1 MAEEN
6 VLERCFQVVPAFPW
20 KLLLRLA
27 VSLVCVGFSAQQV
40 SAQVDVLTYHND
52 NGRTGQNLNET
63 ALTPAN
69 VNTAGFGKLFSY
81 PVDGYVYA
89 QPLYMSNVS
98 IGGVP
103 HNVVFVA
110 TEHDSVFAFDADNP
124 DPGSNGGLLWQASFI
139 NSAAGVTA
147 VPQPDVISRDIVP
160 EIGITGTPVIDKV
173 TGTLYVVVKTKETGN
188 GNTHYVQRLH
198 ALDVTSGAEKF
209 GSPMVI
215 ADTIFDN
222 GIYTYV
228 SGPSVSGTGAGSVNG
243 TIYFNA
249 LRQHNRAGLVL
260 FGGVVY
266 AAWASHSDQ
275 GPYHGWVIAFHAS
288 TLQQLAAFNT
298 TPNGGLGG
306 IWMGGGAL
314 AAASDGSIYFS
325 TGNGPFDQLLPPN
338 GRGPA
343 YGDSVLKLAPTTGLT
358 VADFFT
364 PFNQADLERIDGDLG
379 SGGVM
384 LLPDQLGPDPH
395 LMVTAG
401 KEGKIYLMDR
411 VNMGGYQR
419 CGPTCDDV
427 VQSLPSGT
435 VAGGSY
441 GTPAYFNGQIY
452 YQGASDVMKAFR
464 ATNGLLSTDPVSRSN
479 SVFGFTGSTPSISAS
494 GTSNAIVWALQVN
507 AFGTGGPA
515 ILHAYDAMDL
525 AIELYA
531 SDQTGLR
538 DQLDGAVK
546 FTTPTVANGKVYVG
560 TQKSLAVF
568 GFFPV
573 AIAPPSAPTNLTATA
588 VSSSQINLSWINSQ
602 DIATGIKIFRSTDGV
617 NFTQVNTVDRT
628 TTSYAD
634 NGLAPTTT
642 YFYRVR
648 ATSQTGDSPDSNQ
661 ASTTT
666 LIEPPVL
673 EVTDVAA
680 ATVRLAWTRTADG
693 HYTVLQST
701 DGANSTPVVT
711 VDANVSSVSVTSL
724 ARGSYFFQVQAF
736 SSQGSSVL
744 SNTVRATVGPVSI
757 DHSNDF
763 AGVQGLIANGSARF
777 VENLARLTDGSSNQ
791 AGTFFST
798 DRVGVRA
805 FTSSFTFRI
814 HEGTTPRAD
823 GFTFIIQANSPTA
836 LGPGGGGLGYGPD
849 NPGSA
854 RGIRNSVA
862 IKFDIFDNAGEGPN
876 STGLFT
882 DGRSPTVP
890 ELGSGDV
897 LVYLDGTG
905 IDLNN
910 QNPKRVD
917 LYYDGTTLTETITD
931 LFTNAAFS
939 TSYTVDIRSLV
950 GGDTAFVGFGGGT
963 GGLTAVQDILTWTYS
978 EQEGNLPPRAPS
990 DLRVIFVQPRDAT
1003 TSNVTAVWKSN
1014 NAYTATGYAIERST
1028 DGTNFIP
1035 VGSVDPGTTTFI
1047 DTGLTLGTYFYRV
1060 QALGTSANSAF
1071 SNLDSVFVGDSINS
1085 TVIDHSAGF
1094 GTATDLTANGS
1105 TSFVMNVAR
1114 LTNGGTG
1121 QAGSAF
1127 IRKRVGIATFTNNF
1141 TFQIRPGSNP
1151 MADGLTFT
1159 IQGVSPTAL
1168 GPAGGGLGY
1177 GLDHPSS
1184 ARGIRNSVAIK
1195 FDIFDN
1201 AGEGPNATGLFTD
1214 GHSPTVPQSASQ
1226 GVLVNLDGSGID
1238 LKSTHPFHVTMAY
1251 DGATLLVTITDTV
1264 TGASVTQQ
1272 YTLDVVF
1279 WVGGNVAYVG
1289 FTGGTGGLTA
1299 VQDIVNWTFQSPSA
1313 PTITSFTPTSGPV
1326 GPT

>member
-27 VSLVCVGFSAQQV
+27 VSLVCVGFSAQQG

-228 SGPSVSGTGAGSVNG
+228 SGASVSGTGAGSVNG

-395 LMVTAG
+395 RM
-401 KEGKIYLMDR
+401 
-411 VNMGGYQR
+411 
-419 CGPTCDDV
+419 
-427 VQSLPSGT
+427 
-435 VAGGSY
+435 
-441 GTPAYFNGQIY
+441 
-452 YQGASDVMKAFR
+452 
-464 ATNGLLSTDPVSRSN
+464 
-479 SVFGFTGSTPSISAS
+479 
-494 GTSNAIVWALQVN
+494 VN

-777 VENLARLTDGSSNQ
+777 VENLARLTDDGSSQ

-798 DRVGVRA
+798 HRVGVRA

-849 NPGSA
+849 HPGSA
-854 RGIRNSVA
+854 RVIRNSVA

-897 LVYLDGTG
+897 LVRLDGTG

-917 LYYDGTTLTETITD
+917 LSYDGPTLTETITD

-963 GGLTAVQDILTWTYS
+963 GGPA
-978 EQEGNLPPRAPS
+978 
-990 DLRVIFVQPRDAT
+990 
-1003 TSNVTAVWKSN
+1003 
-1014 NAYTATGYAIERST
+1014 
-1028 DGTNFIP
+1028 
-1035 VGSVDPGTTTFI
+1035 
-1047 DTGLTLGTYFYRV
+1047 
-1060 QALGTSANSAF
+1060 
-1071 SNLDSVFVGDSINS
+1071 
-1085 TVIDHSAGF
+1085 AGP
-1094 GTATDLTANGS
+1094 D
-1105 TSFVMNVAR
+1105 
-1114 LTNGGTG
+1114 
-1121 QAGSAF
+1121 
-1127 IRKRVGIATFTNNF
+1127 
-1141 TFQIRPGSNP
+1141 
-1151 MADGLTFT
+1151 
-1159 IQGVSPTAL
+1159 SPTLTSQA
-1168 GPAGGGLGY
+1168 A
-1177 GLDHPSS
+1177 DRHP
-1184 ARGIRNSVAIK
+1184 
-1195 FDIFDN
+1195 
-1201 AGEGPNATGLFTD
+1201 P
-1214 GHSPTVPQSASQ
+1214 PP
-1226 GVLVNLDGSGID
+1226 
-1238 LKSTHPFHVTMAY
+1238 
-1251 DGATLLVTITDTV
+1251 
-1264 TGASVTQQ
+1264 
-1272 YTLDVVF
+1272 
-1279 WVGGNVAYVG
+1279 
-1289 FTGGTGGLTA
+1289 
-1299 VQDIVNWTFQSPSA
+1299 
-1313 PTITSFTPTSGPV
+1313 
-1326 GPT
+1326 